1 MAEIKQLTG
10 DMTLRVMYPEVNKNI
25 TNVNAEIVGHKASGQ
40 AHAADAI
47 TYNGNVP
54 AASVKEAIDKT
65 DQRIST
71 IVAQAGDSNT
81 EIVDARGGA
90 PVLGERL
97 NRLDAQLADTDQRR
111 RFESMVNRKEPQG
124 LYFTWVDDDGNK
136 GFYTKLYPLAREY
149 GISVT
154 SALIT
159 NNLYSSTMLT
169 DEEREEMHQS
179 GLVEFLSH
187 THYHD
192 NNNRPINMS
201 EEELDYDFRTSQQII
216 KERG

>member
-1 MAEIKQLTG
+1 FN
-10 DMTLRVMYPEVNKNI
+10 TL
-25 TNVNAEIVGHKASGQ
+25 
-40 AHAADAI
+40 
-47 TYNGNVP
+47 
-54 AASVKEAIDKT
+54 
-65 DQRIST
+65 
-71 IVAQAGDSNT
+71 VAYAGDGTKDS
-81 EIVDARGGA
+81 EIILARAGA
-90 PVLGERL
+90 QTLGD
-97 NRLDAQLADTDQRR
+97 RLDGFNEQLADTDQRR

-201 EEELDYDFRTSQQII
+201 EEELDYDFRTS
-216 KERG
+216 